1 MGIKEEN
8 LKYPELDQ
16 VSEADSSNYLSE
28 NIKLKNDGASISN
41 ILNYTKKDNIQD
53 ATIELNNK
61 HRDLEVNVLPLNE
74 EALVTI
80 THRPSDL

>member
-28 NIKLKNDGASISN
+28 NIKLNNDGASI
-41 ILNYTKKDNIQD
+41 
-53 ATIELNNK
+53 
-61 HRDLEVNVLPLNE
+61 
-74 EALVTI
+74 
-80 THRPSDL
+80 

>member
-28 NIKLKNDGASISN
+28 NIKLNNDGASISN